1 MPNRQHDCSD
11 EALLSI
17 LTGDD
22 SESDANHLLER
33 VENCATCRQR
43 FEELSANPKEWHR
56 ARQMLIGLDSTGAL
70 RSRHNLTSHASDS
83 RSDMESHARNQRWAE
98 SMSRQLLGPPSHP
111 EMLGRI
117 GRYEVER
124 LIGSGGMGV
133 VFKAIDTELNRPVA
147 IKVLA
152 PYLAGNGAARQ
163 RFAREAKAAAAVV
176 HEHVVPIYN
185 VESDGESPFLVMH
198 YVSGESL
205 QSRID
210 REGALELCEILR
222 IGMQVAS
229 GLEAAHA
236 QGLVHR
242 DIKPSNILLEQGVE
256 RSLITD
262 FGLARSA
269 DDASLTNTG
278 FHAGTPPYM
287 SPEQARG
294 DAVDWRSDLFSLGS
308 LMYAIC
314 TGRPPFRAETAYGVL
329 RKITDTEPRSI
340 RELNPQI
347 PEWLEDIVKQLMCK
361 DLACRLNSANQ
372 VSRLLEECLA
382 HVQRPTTNPLPSSL
396 QKHSGKGPY
405 KSTMRPRWI
414 TVGFGLLALLGVVV
428 TAWVGATWIASQM
441 KTNGSRLTSKQ
452 TQNPRE
458 LETSSDSKAERD
470 LLRGKQFPV
479 APDPAD
485 QVRNSLSKPVEFSD
499 TSMPAEKVLE
509 LLQQEIGVPVELN
522 RESLLESSFDPK
534 QSISLGASGTARDH
548 LRRVCKQLGLE
559 YMVHEGNI
567 EVASAE
573 YVLSHPVLRLYDLS
587 YVMPDSRNVAS
598 LIAGMETLI
607 APAEWLSNGGHCSI
621 SVVDSVLVIRA
632 TESMHLQ
639 IEQLLS
645 RVDALHRSTA
655 QETKGR

>member
-1 MPNRQHDCSD
+1 MPNQQHDCSD

-22 SESDANHLLER
+22 SSSDTDYLLER

-70 RSRHNLTSHASDS
+70 RSRHNSTSHSTES
-83 RSDMESHARNQRWAE
+83 RSDIESHTRNQRWAE
-98 SMSRQLLGPPSHP
+98 SMARQLLGPPSHP

-205 QSRID
+205 QARID

-262 FGLARSA
+262 FGLARAA

-278 FHAGTPPYM
+278 FHTGTPPYM

-294 DAVDWRSDLFSLGS
+294 DSVDWRSDLFSLGS

-340 RELNPQI
+340 REINPQI

-361 DLACRLNSANQ
+361 DVASRMNSANQ
-372 VSRLLEECLA
+372 VSKLLEECLA
-382 HVQRPTTNPLPSSL
+382 HVQRPMTNPLPSAL
-396 QKHSGKGPY
+396 QQVSGRFPLKT
-405 KSTMRPRWI
+405 TMRSRWI
-414 TVGFGLLALLGVVV
+414 TVGVGFLALLSVIVP
-428 TAWVGATWIASQM
+428 TWLGATWLASQM
-441 KTNGSRLTSKQ
+441 KPNGSRLTSKQ
-452 TQNPRE
+452 TQNPSK
-458 LETSSDSKAERD
+458 LQTSGVSKAERVM
-470 LLRGKQFPV
+470 LRGKQFPV

-485 QVRNSLSKPVEFSD
+485 EVRKSLSKPVEFSEID
-499 TSMPAEKVLE
+499 MPIESFLKT
-509 LLQQEIGVPVELN
+509 LQQAIGFPIELHS
-522 RESLLESSFDPK
+522 ESLLESGIDPK
-534 QSISLGASGTARDH
+534 QSISMHALGTARDH

-559 YMVHEGNI
+559 YIVHEGNI
-567 EVASAE
+567 EIASPE
-573 YVLSHPVLRLYDLS
+573 YALQHPVLRLYDLS
-587 YVMPDSRNVAS
+587 YVIPNSRNVAS
-598 LIAGMETLI
+598 LVSVMESLI
-607 APAEWLSNGGHCSI
+607 VPDAWISNGGRSSI

-632 TESMHLQ
+632 TESMHLR

-645 RVDALHRSTA
+645 RVNALHRST
-655 QETKGR
+655 TP

>member
-1 MPNRQHDCSD
+1 MPNHQHVCSD
-11 EALLSI
+11 RALLLI
-17 LTGDD
+17 LTCD
-22 SESDANHLLER
+22 ESSHEADHLLER
-33 VENCATCRQR
+33 VENCLTCRQR
-43 FEELSANPKEWHR
+43 FEELTANQEEWHR
-56 ARQMLIGLDSTGAL
+56 ARRMLVGFDSTGAF
-70 RSRHNLTSHASDS
+70 RSRQNSTSNFSES
-83 RSDMESHARNQRWAE
+83 RPDVESHSRNQRWSE
-98 SMSRQLLGPPSHP
+98 SMARQLLSPPSHP

-147 IKVLA
+147 IKLLA

-210 REGALELCEILR
+210 REGALEVCEILR

-229 GLEAAHA
+229 GLDAAHA

-269 DDASLTNTG
+269 DDVSLTNTG

-294 DAVDWRSDLFSLGS
+294 DSVDWRSDLFSLGS
-308 LMYAIC
+308 MMYAIC

-340 RELNPQI
+340 RELNSQI
-347 PEWLEDIVKQLMCK
+347 PEWLEDIVGRLMCK
-361 DLACRLNSANQ
+361 DVAGRLSSADQ
-372 VSRLLEECLA
+372 VSKLLEECLA

-396 QKHSGKGPY
+396 QKQT
-405 KSTMRPRWI
+405 STIPVEMPKRPRWI
-414 TVGFGLLALLGVVV
+414 VVCAGLLAMLSIFAL
-428 TAWVGATWIASQM
+428 TWLGATWIASW
-441 KTNGSRLTSKQ
+441 NHSLGNRLTSKEAKDSEGQ
-452 TQNPRE
+452 KESQNA
-458 LETSSDSKAERD
+458 TAEPVM
-470 LLRGKQFPV
+470 LRGKQFMV
-479 APDPAD
+479 ATDPAD
-485 QVRNSLSKPVEFSD
+485 QVRNQLLKPVTLSS
-499 TSMPAEKVLE
+499 TSMPIERVLD
-509 LLQQEIGVPVELN
+509 LLQQEIGVPIELS
-522 RESLLESSFDPK
+522 RESLLESSIDPK
-534 QSISLGASGTARDH
+534 QSIPMQVSGTARDH
-548 LRRVCKQLGLE
+548 LRRVCKQLQLE
-559 YMVHEGNI
+559 YIVHEGNVEI
-567 EVASAE
+567 ASAE
-573 YVLSHPVLRLYDLS
+573 YAQKHPVLRLYDLS
-587 YVMPDSRNVAS
+587 YVMLDSRNVAS
-598 LIAGMETLI
+598 LIDGMESLI
-607 APAEWLSNGGHCSI
+607 SPTAWQSNGGQCSI
-621 SVVDSVLVIRA
+621 AVVDSVLVIRA

-639 IEQLLS
+639 IEQFLS
-645 RVDALHRSTA
+645 RVDVHRRSSTP
-655 QETKGR
+655 

>member
-1 MPNRQHDCSD
+1 MPNQQHECSD

-22 SESDANHLLER
+22 SSSDTDYLLER

-43 FEELSANPKEWHR
+43 FEELTANPKEWHR

-70 RSRHNLTSHASDS
+70 RSRHNSTSHSTES
-83 RSDMESHARNQRWAE
+83 RSDIESHTRNKRWAE
-98 SMSRQLLGPPSHP
+98 SMARQLLSPPSHP

-124 LIGSGGMGV
+124 LIGSGGMGI

-229 GLEAAHA
+229 GLDAAHA

-242 DIKPSNILLEQGVE
+242 DIKPSNILLERGVE

-262 FGLARSA
+262 FGLARAA

-294 DAVDWRSDLFSLGS
+294 DSVDWRSDLFSLGS

-361 DLACRLNSANQ
+361 DVESRLSSADQ
-372 VSRLLEECLA
+372 VSKLLEECLA

-396 QKHSGKGPY
+396 QKQTSKNPNA
-405 KSTMRPRWI
+405 TPQRVRWI
-414 TVGFGLLALLGVVV
+414 VVCAGLLTVLSIVGL
-428 TAWVGATWIASQM
+428 TWVGATWIGDISHSKGNSLTSNAAGNSEKQKASQ
-441 KTNGSRLTSKQ
+441 NSI
-452 TQNPRE
+452 
-458 LETSSDSKAERD
+458 AEPVLR
-470 LLRGKQFPV
+470 RGKQFAV
-479 APDPAD
+479 APDPSDKARE
-485 QVRNSLSKPVEFSD
+485 QLLKLVTLSGSSL
-499 TSMPAEKVLE
+499 PAEQVLVSI
-509 LLQQEIGVPVELN
+509 QQAIGVPVELN
-522 RESLLESSFDPK
+522 RDSLQESSIDPK
-534 QSISLGASGTARDH
+534 QLISMHASGTAREH
-548 LRRVCKQLGLE
+548 LRRVCKQLQLE
-559 YMVHEGNI
+559 YIVHEDNVEI
-567 EVASAE
+567 ASVE
-573 YVLSHPVLRLYDLS
+573 YAQNNPVLRLYDLS
-587 YVMPDSRNVAS
+587 YVLPDSRNVAS
-598 LIAGMETLI
+598 LIAGLETLI
-607 APAEWLSNGGHCSI
+607 APSAWLSNGGQCSI

-645 RVDALHRSTA
+645 RVNALHRST
-655 QETKGR
+655 TP

>member
-1 MPNRQHDCSD
+1 MPNQQHDCSD

-17 LTGDD
+17 LNGDD
-22 SESDANHLLER
+22 SNSNTDYLLER

-70 RSRHNLTSHASDS
+70 RSRHNSTSYSTES
-83 RSDMESHARNQRWAE
+83 RSDMESHTRNQRWAE
-98 SMSRQLLGPPSHP
+98 SMARQLLGPPSHP

-152 PYLAGNGAARQ
+152 PYLAGIGAARQ

-222 IGMQVAS
+222 IGMQIAA

-262 FGLARSA
+262 FGLARAA

-294 DAVDWRSDLFSLGS
+294 DSVDWRSDLFSLGS

-347 PEWLEDIVKQLMCK
+347 PEWLDDIVKQLMCK
-361 DLACRLNSANQ
+361 DVAGRLNSANL
-372 VSRLLEECLA
+372 VSKLLEECLA
-382 HVQRPTTNPLPSSL
+382 HVQRPTTNPLPSAL
-396 QKHSGKGPY
+396 QKVSGWVPY
-405 KSTMRPRWI
+405 KTTMRPRWI
-414 TVGFGLLALLGVVV
+414 TIGVGLLALLGVIV
-428 TAWVGATWIASQM
+428 TTWVGATWIASQM
-441 KTNGSRLTSKQ
+441 KTNGSRLTAKQ
-452 TQNPRE
+452 TQDPRDR
-458 LETSSDSKAERD
+458 ETSSVSKSERVM
-470 LLRGKQFPV
+470 LRGEQFPV

-485 QVRNSLSKPVEFSD
+485 EVRKCLLKPVEFSE
-499 TSMPAEKVLE
+499 TSMPAEHVLRT
-509 LLQQEIGVPVELN
+509 LQQEIGFPIELHS
-522 RESLLESSFDPK
+522 ESLLESGIDPK
-534 QSISLGASGTARDH
+534 QSISMHALGTARDH

-559 YMVHEGNI
+559 YIVHEGNI
-567 EVASAE
+567 EIASPDYA
-573 YVLSHPVLRLYDLS
+573 LQHPVLRLYDLS
-587 YVMPDSRNVAS
+587 YVIPNSRNIAS
-598 LIAGMETLI
+598 LVTGLETLI
-607 APAEWLSNGGHCSI
+607 VPDAWISNGGRSSI

-645 RVDALHRSTA
+645 RVDALRRSSTPQA
-655 QETKGR
+655 KGR

>member
-1 MPNRQHDCSD
+1 MPNQQHDCSD

-17 LTGDD
+17 LAGDD
-22 SESDANHLLER
+22 SNSDTDYLLER

-43 FEELSANPKEWHR
+43 IEELSANPKEWHR

-70 RSRHNLTSHASDS
+70 RSRHDLTSPVTDS
-83 RSDMESHARNQRWAE
+83 RPDRESPSRNQRWAE
-98 SMSRQLLGPPSHP
+98 SMSRQLLSPPSHP

-124 LIGSGGMGV
+124 LIGSGGMGI
-133 VFKAIDTELNRPVA
+133 VFKALDTELNRPVA

-229 GLEAAHA
+229 GLDAAHA

-262 FGLARSA
+262 FGLARAS

-294 DAVDWRSDLFSLGS
+294 DTVDWRSDLFSLGS
-308 LMYAIC
+308 MMYAIC

-340 RELNPQI
+340 REINTQI
-347 PEWLEDIVKQLMCK
+347 PEWLEDIVKKLMCK
-361 DLACRLNSANQ
+361 DVSGRLDSANQ
-372 VSRLLEECLA
+372 VSKLLEECLA
-382 HVQRPTTNPLPSSL
+382 HVQRPTTNPLPRSL
-396 QKHSGKGPY
+396 QKQT
-405 KSTMRPRWI
+405 STVPVAMPKRPQWI
-414 TVGFGLLALLGVVV
+414 AVCAGLILSIVALVWG
-428 TAWVGATWIASQM
+428 GATWI
-441 KTNGSRLTSKQ
+441 TNWTHTIGNSVSTKEIESSEGRKVV
-452 TQNPRE
+452 QNS
-458 LETSSDSKAERD
+458 TAEPVIR
-470 LLRGKQFPV
+470 RGKQFTV
-479 APDPAD
+479 VPDPSD
-485 QVRNSLSKPVEFSD
+485 RVREQLLKLVTLSE
-499 TSMPAEKVLE
+499 TSMPVEQVLE
-509 LLQQEIGVPVELN
+509 SIQRVIGVPVELN

-534 QSISLGASGTARDH
+534 QSISLRASGTARDH
-548 LRRVCKQLGLE
+548 LRRLCKQLGLE

-573 YVLSHPVLRLYDLS
+573 YVSSHPVLRLYDLS

-607 APAEWLSNGGHCSI
+607 APSEWLSNGGHCLI

-639 IEQLLS
+639 IEQFLS
-645 RVDALHRSTA
+645 RVDALRRSA
-655 QETKGR
+655 APETKGR

>member
-1 MPNRQHDCSD
+1 MPNQQHECSD
-11 EALLSI
+11 EVLLAI
-17 LTGDD
+17 LTGD
-22 SESDANHLLER
+22 SESDVDDLLER
-33 VENCATCRQR
+33 VENCESCRKR
-43 FEELSANPKEWHR
+43 FEELTANPKEWHR
-56 ARQMLIGLDSTGAL
+56 ARQMLLGLDSTGAL
-70 RSRHNLTSHASDS
+70 RSRHDSTSPVTDS
-83 RSDMESHARNQRWAE
+83 RPDRESPSRNQRWAE
-98 SMSRQLLGPPSHP
+98 SMSRQLLSPPSHP

-124 LIGSGGMGV
+124 LIGSGGMGI
-133 VFKAIDTELNRPVA
+133 VFKALDTELNRPVA

-229 GLEAAHA
+229 GLDAAHA

-262 FGLARSA
+262 FGLARAS

-294 DAVDWRSDLFSLGS
+294 DTVDWRSDLFSLGS
-308 LMYAIC
+308 MMYAIC

-340 RELNPQI
+340 REQNPQI
-347 PEWLEDIVKQLMCK
+347 PEWLEDVVKLLMCK
-361 DLACRLNSANQ
+361 DVAGRSNSAKQ
-372 VSRLLEECLA
+372 VSKLLEECLA
-382 HVQRPTTNPLPSSL
+382 HVQRPITNPLPSSL
-396 QKHSGKGPY
+396 RKQV
-405 KSTMRPRWI
+405 STLPHNATTRPKWI
-414 TVGFGLLALLGVVV
+414 TVCAGLLALLGFVA
-428 TAWVGATWIASQM
+428 TTWVGATWIASQM

-452 TQNPRE
+452 IDSPMDPE
-458 LETSSDSKAERD
+458 ASSVSKAEKV
-470 LLRGKQFPV
+470 LIPGKQFSV

-485 QVRNSLSKPVEFSD
+485 EVRKSLSKPVEFSE
-499 TSMPAEKVLE
+499 TGMPAEKVLE

-522 RESLLESSFDPK
+522 RDSLSESVIDSK
-534 QSISLGASGTARDH
+534 QSISVHVSGTARDH

-559 YMVHEGNI
+559 YIVHEGNI
-567 EVASAE
+567 EIASPE
-573 YVLSHPVLRLYDLS
+573 YALQHPVLRLYDLS
-587 YVMPDSRNVAS
+587 FVIPDSRIIAS
-598 LIAGMETLI
+598 LVTGLETLI
-607 APAEWLSNGGHCSI
+607 APDAWLSNGGQSSI

-639 IEQLLS
+639 VEQFLS
-645 RVDALHRSTA
+645 RVDALRRSTA
-655 QETKGR
+655 PEAKGR